1 MRNLIKE
8 NKIGWPMSDNIT
20 PDQYYIN
27 QMLDKLDT
35 KAVEVE
41 SRWGVGRLE
50 RLVSFDMAQKWKRQ
64 MDKLQKAISESDVF
78 LLPDLVNGTIK
89 GYEAMEADAIAQG
102 NKPHDAPLMWTVGF
116 ADGKTLAIVRHEKDK
131 MLAKDFQKDWGDVVV
146 WSLDEIANIIEKE
159 YTLVNQDSVK
169 NAGVAKKE
177 LAPFDFTKGDDLPD
191 GFK

>member
-1 MRNLIKE
+1 MRKLIKE
-8 NKIGWPMSDNIT
+8 NKVVWPMSDNIT

-27 QMLDKLDT
+27 QLLDKLDT
-35 KAVEVE
+35 KACEVE

-50 RLVSFDMAQKWKRQ
+50 RLVSFEMAQKWKRQ
-64 MDKLQKAISESDVF
+64 MDRLNAAISKNDAFV
-78 LLPDLVNGTIK
+78 LPDIVTGTIK

-159 YTLVNQDSVK
+159 YTLVNQPSVK
-169 NAGVAKKE
+169 NAGVPKPEVK
-177 LAPFDFTKGDDLPD
+177 PFDFIVGDTLPEE
-191 GFK
+191 FK